1 MTRWALLSIYE
12 VRLMAPLHST
22 VTHNH
27 PSTPVVTIKQSLW
40 KVYGVSL
47 FMLSGPSELIKNGNL
62 YSYLHHRVGQ
72 LGLTISVGL

>member
-1 MTRWALLSIYE
+1 
-12 VRLMAPLHST
+12 MAPLHST

-27 PSTPVVTIKQSLW
+27 RSTPVMTNKQSLL
-40 KVYGVSL
+40 KLYEVSL
-47 FMLSGPSELIKNGNL
+47 FMLSGPSQLIQNGII